1 MNRHKY
7 IMTVLLL
14 TICIGFSACS
24 NHTGHKQH
32 ADKIIAGSSAASK
45 QQTNAASS
53 DSLTVQKDELT
64 KIYTQAIA
72 EFIKAAYT
80 IDRTTFDT
88 LYFGKHVY
96 GQPDDFPDI
105 ELPETIE
112 KTQIRLVSPEVGQK
126 IQEERKSLVYVNMI
140 GWVDKENA
148 QFVLV
153 VFTNGIEHQYDYYI
167 NFNFNT
173 STNNFVLDKIEF
185 ENYLHLHGQKPKRTT
200 VYKDGKYV
208 GGK

>member
-1 MNRHKY
+1 M
-7 IMTVLLL
+7 
-14 TICIGFSACS
+14 
-24 NHTGHKQH
+24 
-32 ADKIIAGSSAASK
+32 
-45 QQTNAASS
+45 
-53 DSLTVQKDELT
+53 
-64 KIYTQAIA
+64 
-72 EFIKAAYT
+72 
-80 IDRTTFDT
+80 
-88 LYFGKHVY
+88 
-96 GQPDDFPDI
+96 
-105 ELPETIE
+105 
-112 KTQIRLVSPEVGQK
+112 
-126 IQEERKSLVYVNMI
+126 VYVNMI

-200 VYKDGKYV
+200 VYKDGQYV